1 MAVEAST
8 EPWATIQEASR
19 RSGLTEPTL
28 RYYEQ
33 IGLID
38 PVPRDE
44 SSGHRRYSAEAV
56 ERLEALAC
64 LRGAGMGI
72 GDMRVHLELL
82 TEGNAA
88 AEQQQELFERHAGR
102 LAAEIDGLRLRLDYL
117 TLKAEL
123 WAARA
128 REDEA
133 AEQAAIVALTALI
146 AQF

>member
-1 MAVEAST
+1 MAVEASP

-88 AEQQQELFERHAGR
+88 AEQQQELFERHAAR

-133 AEQAAIVALTALI
+133 AEQADIVALTALI